1 MHYGVPQRL
10 HSDQGRNFES
20 ELVAELCK
28 IYSLKKSRTT
38 PYHPQGNGQCER
50 FNRTLHDLLRTL
62 PPEQKRQWPQLLP
75 ELLFTYNS
83 TVHASTGFTPFYLMM
98 GRHPRLPID
107 SLLDLDEEGQKDNHF
122 QYVTQHLEK
131 MKMAYRKAGERLQK
145 EAISREAAHK
155 VKPKS
160 SQQLL
165 ENGTQVLTRNRVQ
178 GRNKIQDKWNSSPFV
193 VVKCL
198 DPERHIYLLNLLASL
213 DHVGLKIGR
222 IYNCFVSES
231 KVTVLT
237 KMIFHPLLDTMDT
250 AN

>member
-1 MHYGVPQRL
+1 MTDPHLGELQQFIVPDILQKQVLEMLHDQQGHQGIERTTNLVCSRCYWTGMRKDVEEYCKTCKRCNVAKMPSPRVSVPMNHLLANEPNEILAMDFTLLEPASDGRENVLVIKDVSKFTVAIPTRDQTAATTAKTLVMSWFMHYGVPQRL

-75 ELLFTYNS
+75 ELLSTYNS

-107 SLLDLDEEGQKDNHF
+107 
-122 QYVTQHLEK
+122 
-131 MKMAYRKAGERLQK
+131 
-145 EAISREAAHK
+145 
-155 VKPKS
+155 
-160 SQQLL
+160 
-165 ENGTQVLTRNRVQ
+165 
-178 GRNKIQDKWNSSPFV
+178 
-193 VVKCL
+193 
-198 DPERHIYLLNLLASL
+198 
-213 DHVGLKIGR
+213 
-222 IYNCFVSES
+222 
-231 KVTVLT
+231 
-237 KMIFHPLLDTMDT
+237 
-250 AN
+250 